1 MTGQLFSDNQQSKS
15 IGNRMIPI
23 QQLTDGIKNNL
34 TCMKCS
40 SFDPTLAAKELFED
54 IANEF
59 FPHDKKNYAISL
71 ENITGR

>member
-1 MTGQLFSDNQQSKS
+1 
-15 IGNRMIPI
+15 MIPI

-34 TCMKCS
+34 TCMKCCS
-40 SFDPTLAAKELFED
+40 SDPTLAAKELFED

-59 FPHDKKNYAISL
+59 FPDDNKKKKNYAISL